1 MKKTL
6 RIELDYKWVLTRID
20 DAKYPVEVLKD
31 RFVKG
36 KIEKISESY
45 LHLTL
50 SVDENDY
57 EKTKNKISSFFAQ
70 KYGKSNLS
78 ALSFS
83 DCEPNTD
90 DESGKSQGK
99 AHSDNSGNTQDPRT
113 IDDTLELVNTL
124 VGAQEF
130 KSLIKELVAIA
141 PEVVKNNAQDVFMSQ
156 SYLFSVGDGCGLTTY
171 LEILALAIN
180 DLSLAKM
187 TPIAPV
193 KEYKIKMT
201 DKPKDDLNEASD
213 VIGKIENDEASVIC
227 FDISK
232 WIDKT
237 DSEDFKK
244 LLKDV
249 QKASE
254 NHVIVFRVPFVD
266 KDVLSRVENSLK
278 DVAYIKTLSFPP
290 FDRAETKEIA
300 KRDFEKYDMKMSDN
314 AWEYFFK
321 RIAKEKS
328 DGKFYGLNTIK
339 KVVKESV
346 YKKYVAVA
354 NGAKNATLIGTNDAK
369 KICGT
374 LADESE
380 GMAQLDQL
388 VGCEK
393 IKARIE
399 EIIAQIRLSKAENGP
414 DRPCLHMR
422 FVGNPGTG
430 KTTVARILGK
440 ILKEKGVLR
449 IGNLY
454 EYKGRDFCGQYI
466 GETAPKTSG
475 MCRDAYGSVL
485 FIDEAYSLYR
495 GDDNMRDYGVEA
507 IDTLIS
513 EMENHKD
520 DLVVIM
526 AGYTDDMEKL
536 MDANRGLKSRMPY
549 TIEFPNFTREQ
560 LFEIYKSMSAKKFK
574 VADDLYP
581 VVQKY
586 FDNLSDD
593 VLNSKKFS
601 NARFV
606 RNLFERTWAKA
617 AMRSQLEGQKT
628 VTLCAID
635 FNNAA
640 SEKDF
645 AFQIEKKIK
654 LGF

>member
-1 MKKTL
+1 M
-6 RIELDYKWVLTRID
+6 
-20 DAKYPVEVLKD
+20 
-31 RFVKG
+31 
-36 KIEKISESY
+36 
-45 LHLTL
+45 
-50 SVDENDY
+50 
-57 EKTKNKISSFFAQ
+57 
-70 KYGKSNLS
+70 
-78 ALSFS
+78 SFS

-90 DESGKSQGK
+90 VENDESKNKDSDKS
-99 AHSDNSGNTQDPRT
+99 DNTQDPHT
-113 IDDTLELVNTL
+113 IDDTLKLVNTL

-201 DKPKDDLNEASD
+201 DKPKDDLNDASD

-266 KDVLSRVENSLK
+266 KDVLGRVENSLE

-300 KRDFEKYDMKMSDN
+300 KRDFEKYGMKMSDN

-346 YKKYVAVA
+346 YKKYVALA

-369 KICGT
+369 KI
-374 LADESE
+374 
-380 GMAQLDQL
+380 
-388 VGCEK
+388 
-393 IKARIE
+393 
-399 EIIAQIRLSKAENGP
+399 
-414 DRPCLHMR
+414 
-422 FVGNPGTG
+422 
-430 KTTVARILGK
+430 
-440 ILKEKGVLR
+440 
-449 IGNLY
+449 
-454 EYKGRDFCGQYI
+454 
-466 GETAPKTSG
+466 
-475 MCRDAYGSVL
+475 
-485 FIDEAYSLYR
+485 
-495 GDDNMRDYGVEA
+495 
-507 IDTLIS
+507 
-513 EMENHKD
+513 
-520 DLVVIM
+520 
-526 AGYTDDMEKL
+526 
-536 MDANRGLKSRMPY
+536 
-549 TIEFPNFTREQ
+549 
-560 LFEIYKSMSAKKFK
+560 
-574 VADDLYP
+574 
-581 VVQKY
+581 
-586 FDNLSDD
+586 
-593 VLNSKKFS
+593 
-601 NARFV
+601 
-606 RNLFERTWAKA
+606 
-617 AMRSQLEGQKT
+617 
-628 VTLCAID
+628 
-635 FNNAA
+635 
-640 SEKDF
+640 
-645 AFQIEKKIK
+645 
-654 LGF
+654 

>member
-1 MKKTL
+1 M
-6 RIELDYKWVLTRID
+6 LTRID

-50 SVDENDY
+50 AVDENDY

-90 DESGKSQGK
+90 DESGNAQE
-99 AHSDNSGNTQDPRT
+99 PRT

-201 DKPKDDLNEASD
+201 DKPKDDLNEAND

-237 DSEDFKK
+237 DSENFKK

-266 KDVLSRVENSLK
+266 KDVLCRIENRSKTWRISRLCLFRPLT
-278 DVAYIKTLSFPP
+278 AP
-290 FDRAETKEIA
+290 
-300 KRDFEKYDMKMSDN
+300 KR
-314 AWEYFFK
+314 
-321 RIAKEKS
+321 
-328 DGKFYGLNTIK
+328 K
-339 KVVKESV
+339 KLQ
-346 YKKYVAVA
+346 
-354 NGAKNATLIGTNDAK
+354 NATLKN
-369 KICGT
+369 
-374 LADESE
+374 
-380 GMAQLDQL
+380 
-388 VGCEK
+388 
-393 IKARIE
+393 
-399 EIIAQIRLSKAENGP
+399 
-414 DRPCLHMR
+414 
-422 FVGNPGTG
+422 
-430 KTTVARILGK
+430 
-440 ILKEKGVLR
+440 
-449 IGNLY
+449 
-454 EYKGRDFCGQYI
+454 
-466 GETAPKTSG
+466 TA
-475 MCRDAYGSVL
+475 
-485 FIDEAYSLYR
+485 
-495 GDDNMRDYGVEA
+495 
-507 IDTLIS
+507 
-513 EMENHKD
+513 
-520 DLVVIM
+520 
-526 AGYTDDMEKL
+526 
-536 MDANRGLKSRMPY
+536 
-549 TIEFPNFTREQ
+549 
-560 LFEIYKSMSAKKFK
+560 
-574 VADDLYP
+574 
-581 VVQKY
+581 
-586 FDNLSDD
+586 
-593 VLNSKKFS
+593 
-601 NARFV
+601 
-606 RNLFERTWAKA
+606 
-617 AMRSQLEGQKT
+617 
-628 VTLCAID
+628 
-635 FNNAA
+635 
-640 SEKDF
+640 
-645 AFQIEKKIK
+645 
-654 LGF
+654 

>member
-1 MKKTL
+1 M

-50 SVDENDY
+50 AVDENDY

-90 DESGKSQGK
+90 DESGNAQE
-99 AHSDNSGNTQDPRT
+99 PRT

-201 DKPKDDLNEASD
+201 DKPKDDLNEAND

-237 DSEDFKK
+237 DSENFKK

-266 KDVLSRVENSLK
+266 KDVLCRIENRSKTWRISRLCLFRPLT
-278 DVAYIKTLSFPP
+278 AP
-290 FDRAETKEIA
+290 
-300 KRDFEKYDMKMSDN
+300 KR
-314 AWEYFFK
+314 
-321 RIAKEKS
+321 
-328 DGKFYGLNTIK
+328 K
-339 KVVKESV
+339 KLQ
-346 YKKYVAVA
+346 
-354 NGAKNATLIGTNDAK
+354 NATLKN
-369 KICGT
+369 
-374 LADESE
+374 
-380 GMAQLDQL
+380 
-388 VGCEK
+388 
-393 IKARIE
+393 
-399 EIIAQIRLSKAENGP
+399 
-414 DRPCLHMR
+414 
-422 FVGNPGTG
+422 
-430 KTTVARILGK
+430 
-440 ILKEKGVLR
+440 
-449 IGNLY
+449 
-454 EYKGRDFCGQYI
+454 
-466 GETAPKTSG
+466 TA
-475 MCRDAYGSVL
+475 
-485 FIDEAYSLYR
+485 
-495 GDDNMRDYGVEA
+495 
-507 IDTLIS
+507 
-513 EMENHKD
+513 
-520 DLVVIM
+520 
-526 AGYTDDMEKL
+526 
-536 MDANRGLKSRMPY
+536 
-549 TIEFPNFTREQ
+549 
-560 LFEIYKSMSAKKFK
+560 
-574 VADDLYP
+574 
-581 VVQKY
+581 
-586 FDNLSDD
+586 
-593 VLNSKKFS
+593 
-601 NARFV
+601 
-606 RNLFERTWAKA
+606 
-617 AMRSQLEGQKT
+617 
-628 VTLCAID
+628 
-635 FNNAA
+635 
-640 SEKDF
+640 
-645 AFQIEKKIK
+645 
-654 LGF
+654 